1 MNKLKTKI
9 NTKGRKTEITIYEGR
24 DAIEKIVRYHN
35 SCMVCGA
42 TSFGDADLGA
52 DHICP
57 ICTELLKKRFASR
70 PVENMEVVEKVETKE
85 KPVAVKA
92 KKKRAKVHNRTFT
105 VTKEYHPDIKI
116 VDFVSYSNLMTHHKV
131 NEKLATTIIDLVL
144 KGVNT
149 PIKIHKILNQY
160 KLDCLCIYLAVM
172 SKVGMLQPMP
182 FERVKGNKYN
192 RIFKLHKNL
201 LYTTAE

>member
-9 NTKGRKTEITIYEGR
+9 NTEGRKTEITIYEGR

-42 TSFGDADLGA
+42 TSFGDVDLGV

-57 ICTELLKKRFASR
+57 SCTKWLKTKLGTSNS
-70 PVENMEVVEKVETKE
+70 VED
-85 KPVAVKA
+85 KP

-131 NEKLATTIIDLVL
+131 NEKLATTIVDLVL

-182 FERVKGNKYN
+182 FEKAKGNKYS

-201 LYTTAE
+201 LYTSVE